1 MTLSRL
7 NRILEIFWW
16 SVAALMFVVVIIMVF
31 MEGADKWAF
40 YFLVPVF
47 AVFAALIRRF
57 AAKRLAKSE
66 AFRNENK
73 NENKKG

>member
-1 MTLSRL
+1 MTLSKL
-7 NRILEIFWW
+7 NRVLEIFWW
-16 SVAALMFVVVIIMVF
+16 TVAALMFVLVIVMIF
-31 MEGADKWAF
+31 LEGFGKWGF

-66 AFRNENK
+66 AEREA
-73 NENKKG
+73 NKKG

>member
-1 MTLSRL
+1 MTLSKL
-7 NRILEIFWW
+7 NRVLEIFWW
-16 SVAALMFVVVIIMVF
+16 SVAALMFVLVIVMIF
-31 MEGADKWAF
+31 LEGFDKWAF

-66 AFRNENK
+66 AEREQ
-73 NENKKG
+73 NKKA

>member
-1 MTLSRL
+1 MTLSKL
-7 NRILEIFWW
+7 NRVLEIFWW
-16 SVAALMFVVVIIMVF
+16 TVAALMFVLVIVMIF
-31 MEGADKWAF
+31 LEGFDKWGF

-66 AFRNENK
+66 AEREA
-73 NENKKG
+73 NKKG

>member
-1 MTLSRL
+1 MTLSKL
-7 NRILEIFWW
+7 NRVLEIFWW
-16 SVAALMFVVVIIMVF
+16 SVAALMFVLVIIMIF
-31 MEGADKWAF
+31 LEGFDKWAV

-66 AFRNENK
+66 AEREQ
-73 NENKKG
+73 NKKG

>member
-16 SVAALMFVVVIIMVF
+16 SVAVLMFILVIVMVWL
-31 MEGADKWAF
+31 EGADKWAS

-66 AFRNENK
+66 AFK
-73 NENKKG
+73 NENKKA

>member
-16 SVAALMFVVVIIMVF
+16 VVAALSLVAIIILVVV
-31 MEGADKWAF
+31 EGADKWAF
-40 YFLVPVF
+40 YFLVPLF

-66 AFRNENK
+66 ALK
-73 NENKKG
+73 NERKS